1 MLPIT
6 LTHSEEMLVIV
17 IGGGKVGERKVR
29 GLMEAGVRVRLISP
43 LATPRL
49 QTLAAHGQIEWI
61 GRDYQPGDLAGA
73 RLVVAATN
81 VRAVNHA
88 VAQEAHEDRLLINV
102 ADCPEEGNVHMPAVH
117 RDDNLVVA
125 VNSRTAR
132 PRVAVVVRDWIAG
145 MLPGYQW

>member
-6 LTHSEEMLVIV
+6 LTHAAEMLAIV
-17 IGGGKVGERKVR
+17 VGGGKVGERKVR
-29 GLMEAGVRVRLISP
+29 GLVDAGVRVRLISP
-43 LATPRL
+43 VATPKLQKLATAR
-49 QTLAAHGQIEWI
+49 QIEWI
-61 GRDYQPGDLAGA
+61 ERGYQPGDLSGA

-88 VAQEAHEDRLLINV
+88 VAQEAHEDHLLINV

-117 RDDNLVVA
+117 RDENLVVA

-145 MLPGYQW
+145 MLPSYPW